1 MKVRIPVAPLRAPS
15 RPSSL
20 PPTKAFAI
28 ERIAS
33 LLRDGNVLALTG
45 AGVSVDSGIR
55 AYRGNDGRYMNPNY
69 HPIFY
74 HELVD
79 STPVGHKFRQ
89 RYWARSY
96 FGYPPVRDAQP
107 NPTHY
112 AIAALQH
119 ANLVSRLI
127 TQNVDGLHPKALS
140 GVPGWT
146 QERVQS
152 RILELHGM
160 LRMVHCKNGHVMSR
174 EEFQTS
180 LAELNPTLRAISDE
194 FEQSGAMPRRNPD
207 GDVELEGVNYA
218 DVVVPECKD
227 CAKEKGI
234 HNSILKP
241 NVVFFGETIDQH
253 LKDRAMNQVYNCRSV
268 LVIGTTLATYSAY
281 SLVKRAHELNK
292 PIMVLNVG
300 PTRADELSGVEKFE
314 WTSGEVLQEV
324 CKTILGSD
332 AGDDIVIRKLL
343 DSGVIKA
350 ISDES

>member
-15 RPSSL
+15 RQSFS
-20 PPTKAFAI
+20 PPTKEFAI
-28 ERIAS
+28 ERVTN

-79 STPVGHKFRQ
+79 STPIGHKFRQ

-119 ANLVSRLI
+119 ASLVSQLI
-127 TQNVDGLHPKALS
+127 TQNVDGLHPKTLS

-146 QERVQS
+146 HERIQN
-152 RILELHGM
+152 RILELHGT
-160 LRMVHCKNGHVMSR
+160 LRTVHCKNGHIMPR
-174 EEFQTS
+174 EEFQET
-180 LAELNPTLRAISDE
+180 LAELNPTLRVVADE
-194 FEQSGAMPRRNPD
+194 YAKSGSTPRRNPD

-218 DVVVPECKD
+218 DVIVPECEG

-234 HNSILKP
+234 RNSIIKP
-241 NVVFFGETIDQH
+241 SVVFFGETIDQH
-253 LKDRAMNQVYNCRSV
+253 LKDRAMNQVYNCQSM

-292 PIMVLNVG
+292 PIIILNIG
-300 PTRADELSGVEKFE
+300 PTRADELDGVEKFE
-314 WTSGEVLQEV
+314 WKSGDVLREV
-324 CKTILGSD
+324 CKTILDSGIERD
-332 AGDDIVIRKLL
+332 VMVRKLL
-343 DSGVIKA
+343 GSGVVKTL
-350 ISDES
+350 SDS